1 MSTIERS
8 IEAKPDC
15 CQACHGTGAD
25 PMSDTVNS
33 LPCGM
38 CGGTG
43 KARRH
48 TDRQLEQI
56 DALID
61 SVRQIQRIKHRLREA
76 GIETGSGFS
85 ARGLLAFAE
94 DAVRDHLAA
103 INTPGGAK

>member
-1 MSTIERS
+1 MSTIERA

-15 CQACHGTGAD
+15 CPVCHGTGAD
-25 PMSDTVNS
+25 PMSDTLNS
-33 LPCGM
+33 LPCWT

-61 SVRQIQRIKHRLREA
+61 SVRQIQRIKRRLREA
-76 GIETGSGFS
+76 GIETGSGFN

-94 DAVRDHLAA
+94 DALRDHLAA
-103 INTPGGAK
+103 INTPGGTK

>member
-1 MSTIERS
+1 MSTIERF

-15 CQACHGTGAD
+15 CPVCHGTGAD
-25 PMSDTVNS
+25 PMSDTLNS

-43 KARRH
+43 NTRHH

-56 DALID
+56 DALIAA
-61 SVRQIQRIKHRLREA
+61 VRQIQQIKRRLREA
-76 GIETGSGFS
+76 GIEAGSGFN

-94 DAVRDHLAA
+94 DALRDHLAA
-103 INTPGGAK
+103 VCGQGETK